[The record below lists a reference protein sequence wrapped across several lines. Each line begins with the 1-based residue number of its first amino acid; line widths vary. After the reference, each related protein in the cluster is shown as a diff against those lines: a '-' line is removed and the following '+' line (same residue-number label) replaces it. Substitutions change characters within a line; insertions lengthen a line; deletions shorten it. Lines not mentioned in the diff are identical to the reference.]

1 MQFTSFTIIN
11 LYKFWPE
18 KAFKKLLEQTYNI
31 IINCTL
37 TFGDKPKPRLSK
49 AEKIKI
55 FHKKIADMILKILF
69 PSKFKLLPSA
79 SFLVLNACDTIVSG
93 LVCTSVDTLV
103 NKSES

>member
-55 FHKKIADMILKILF
+55 FHKKIADMILKIF
-69 PSKFKLLPSA
+69 SPSKFRLLPLA
-79 SFLVLNACDTIVSG
+79 SWYVMNACDTIVSG

-103 NKSES
+103 NKLES